1 VAPVV
6 DTGRLGGAA
15 YRVDIPRGWSGTLV
29 LYAHGYEVPGSPV
42 ASRNPST
49 AQVRDVLLSRGDAV
63 AFSDYRSQGWAVADG
78 IEATEALRRYVV
90 GRYGRPDRTF
100 VVGHSMG
107 AHIAIATV
115 ERQPAAY
122 DGALVLCAPLAPALD
137 VMSESV
143 FDLLVAVEALLPGA
157 LPAAPRGL
165 ADTTAAARVDGA
177 VVADALGRAPQAAA
191 AVAGRFG
198 IRPADL
204 PVVIV
209 FYYGIL
215 KEVQHR
221 AGGHPFD
228 NVGTVYSGFGDD
240 VTLNRRVQR
249 YRPDEKAVAYLRQ
262 NYSPTGHIS
271 VPVLSVHTT
280 YDPIVAPRFA
290 TRYAR
295 LTEIA
300 GTQDHFVARFVAAD
314 GHCAISPAQLGAA
327 FQALRQWARTGQR
340 PEGGELR

>member
-1 VAPVV
+1 VV
-6 DTGRLGGAA
+6 DTGRLDGAA

-29 LYAHGYEVPGSPV
+29 LLAHGYEPPGSPV
-42 ASRNPST
+42 ASRNPRI
-49 AQVRDVLLSRGDAV
+49 AEARDVLLSHGDAV

-78 IEATEALRRYVV
+78 MEATEALRRYVV

-100 VVGHSMG
+100 VVGASMG
-107 AHIAIATV
+107 AQIAIATV
-115 ERQPAAY
+115 ERQLAAY

-137 VMSESV
+137 FMSESV
-143 FDLLVAVEALLPGA
+143 FDVLVAVDALVPGA
-157 LPAAPRGL
+157 LPAAPRGM
-165 ADTTAAARVDGA
+165 ANTTAATTADGTA
-177 VVADALGRAPQAAA
+177 VAAALGRAPQAAA
-191 AVAGRFG
+191 AVGGRFG

-204 PVVIV
+204 PGVVV
-209 FYYGIL
+209 FFYGIL

-249 YRPDEKAVAYLRQ
+249 YRADERAVAYLRQ
-262 NYSPTGHIS
+262 NYSPTGRIS
-271 VPVLSVHTT
+271 VPVLAVHTT
-280 YDPIVAPRFA
+280 YDPVVAPRFA

-295 LTEIA
+295 LTEVA
-300 GTQDHFVARFVAAD
+300 GTQDRFVARFVAAD
-314 GHCAISPAQLGAA
+314 GHCAISPAQIGAA
-327 FQALRQWARTGQR
+327 FEVLRQWARTGRR